1 MVICCSSLFLC
12 VSVFCVQDHNYRTP
26 IEKDNNCWYSE
37 RDKLLIWEPEETEEV
52 SGLNRTVIN
61 QSTANKNNGLC
72 LFNNVNKTGTMSSNP
87 YTGGEI
93 KFVSLGNSLNVE
105 LNLNPLHA
113 TLSYFKYDVPLFEA
127 TYEFVHGPLCG
138 PSIIH
143 PVDEGE
149 LIFPR
154 FDAMGFVEPPKN
166 LECIWEIRVNKDR
179 DLWLHFNQVISTP
192 TRFIHNFKSFYMIIF
207 LSYIYIF
214 N

>member
-1 MVICCSSLFLC
+1 M
-12 VSVFCVQDHNYRTP
+12 
-26 IEKDNNCWYSE
+26 
-37 RDKLLIWEPEETEEV
+37 
-52 SGLNRTVIN
+52 NRTIVN
-61 QSTANKNNGLC
+61 QSNANKNNGLC

-87 YTGGEI
+87 YTGGET

-149 LIFPR
+149 LVFPR
-154 FDAMGFVEPPKN
+154 FDAMGFVEPPKS

-179 DLWLHFNQVISTP
+179 DLWLHFNQVNYTYLYNLCLLKLRPVRLYTCIQIS
-192 TRFIHNFKSFYMIIF
+192 FKYT
-207 LSYIYIF
+207 YKIYDCIPRYKY
-214 N
+214 NIYVHIVNR